1 MIRSFDEHRST
12 WAGALVLAG
21 LFGLAALSAT
31 IDDRLIEGASVWAK
45 PMKFAASFALH
56 LATLAVLAQLIV
68 PDRRGGGWTT
78 GLLAAATAAALVE
91 VFYVYLQSARG
102 RTSHFNFDTGLE
114 TFLYYGV
121 MGGAA
126 LVIVAATIGLGVMI
140 ARHPAHGIGPGLRAG
155 AVLGLIVGGVA
166 TFAVAGPMASGD
178 LTRTGRWIGGS
189 LTHADGLPLVG
200 WSTTGGDLRVPHF
213 FATHLVQVLPLLG
226 LIADRITPAFA
237 RAIVLCGLVA
247 MLVVTGAT
255 FLQAMSGQA
264 FLRLTAAGP

>member
-1 MIRSFDEHRST
+1 MIRSLDEHRST

-56 LATLAVLAQLIV
+56 LATLAVLAQLIA
-68 PDRRGGGWTT
+68 PDRRGGRWTR
-78 GLLAAATAAALVE
+78 GMLAAATAAALIE

-102 RTSHFNFDTGLE
+102 RASHFNFETELE

-140 ARHPAHGIGPGLRAG
+140 ARHPVPGAGPGLRAG

-166 TFAVAGPMASGD
+166 TLGVAGPMASGD
-178 LTRTGRWIGGS
+178 LTPTGRWIGGS
-189 LTHADGLPLVG
+189 LTHTNALPLVG
-200 WSTTGGDLRVPHF
+200 WSMTGGDLRVPHF
-213 FATHLVQVLPLLG
+213 FATHLVQALPLLG
-226 LIADRITPAFA
+226 LLADRLAPAFA
-237 RAIVLCGLVA
+237 RMIVLVGLVA
-247 MLVVTGAT
+247 GLVLTGAT
-255 FLQAMSGQA
+255 FLQALSGQP
-264 FLRLTAAGP
+264 FITAMR